1 MLLESLA
8 VVVGLV
14 LLGVGADRFV
24 LGASALARHLG
35 VAPLIIGLTIV
46 GIATSMPEVLVSS
59 LAAWQGRID
68 IAIGNA
74 IGSNIANVAL
84 VLGATTLFIP
94 IAISS
99 HAVKREFMLMLAA
112 ILIAGLLLANLQLS
126 RLDGLILLAGLIA
139 SLYLM
144 VRMARGPQQNDPL
157 FTETAQEYEHA
168 VSYARAWV
176 YFLLGLL
183 VLLGGAELLVRGAI
197 GIAKSF
203 GISDLVIGLTIVAVG
218 TSLPELAASIAS
230 VIKKEADLAIG
241 NIVGSNMFNMW
252 AVLGIPALLRP
263 GQFEAAVMTRD
274 YPIML
279 ALSLVFAWLLFGRG
293 NRAIGRG
300 AGVVLFSCFCAYQA
314 WLFMAPATL

>member
-8 VVVGLV
+8 VVTGLI
-14 LLGVGADRFV
+14 LLGLGADRFV
-24 LGASALARHLG
+24 IGASALARHLD

-84 VLGATTLFIP
+84 VLGVTALFLP
-94 IAISS
+94 IAIAS
-99 HAVKREFMLMLAA
+99 HAVKREFLLMLAA
-112 ILIAGLLLANLQLS
+112 ALIAGLLLANLHLS
-126 RLDGLILLAGLIA
+126 RWDGVILIAGLII

-144 VRMARGPQQNDPL
+144 VRMARGSQQDDPL
-157 FTETAQEYEHA
+157 FVETAREYEHA
-168 VSYARAWV
+168 INGRRACL
-176 YFLLGLL
+176 YFLVGLL
-183 VLLGGAELLVRGAI
+183 VLLGGAELLVQGAI
-197 GIAKSF
+197 GIAKAF
-203 GISDLVIGLTIVAVG
+203 GVSDLVIGLTIVAVG
-218 TSLPELAASIAS
+218 TSLPELAASVVS
-230 VIKKEADLAIG
+230 VFKKESGLAIG

-252 AVLGIPALLRP
+252 AVLGIPALLQP
-263 GQFEAAVMTRD
+263 GRFEAAVMTRD

-279 ALSLVFAWLLFGRG
+279 ALCLVFAWLLFGRD
-293 NRAIGRG
+293 NRAIGRT

>member
-144 VRMARGPQQNDPL
+144 VRMALGSQQNDPL

-314 WLFMAPATL
+314 WLFMAPVTI